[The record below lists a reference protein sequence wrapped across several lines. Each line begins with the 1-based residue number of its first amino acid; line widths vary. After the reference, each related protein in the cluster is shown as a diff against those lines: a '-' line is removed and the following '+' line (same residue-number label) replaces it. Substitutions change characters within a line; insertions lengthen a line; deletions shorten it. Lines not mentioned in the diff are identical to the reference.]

1 LSGTTPVEISIIAV
15 TKNKNPGIKN
25 VSIDFIL
32 DTLHLNGNPAVQ
44 IILEF
49 RRESHCKD

>member
-1 LSGTTPVEISIIAV
+1 LSGTTQVEISIIAV

-32 DTLHLNGNPAVQ
+32 DTLHLNGNPASNH
-44 IILEF
+44 F
-49 RRESHCKD
+49 RIPQGESL